1 MKTIMPILVFMLAA
15 MPALVL
21 AQPSPDILLF
31 NLPAQLPG
39 YYPAAVNARGYAF
52 TETKTTADFYTAL
65 TNGTDWDLVLVD
77 NYDQVIDDATLVVLM
92 NYIGRGG
99 HCALSHY
106 GLDWAL
112 ANALGANM
120 RLTDY
125 RYTTPI
131 PVLRWEPE
139 HPLLTT
145 PNPIPDLTPLGGDEI
160 STIDGFYLQP
170 QDDATAVAGYT
181 PAAADHQAAIVIGN
195 EGRTILLGL
204 TPGLFG
210 SGMEE
215 LLENCIEYLLS
226 PPPPPAPPLHVTC
239 NTLTPA
245 AGSAFTVD
253 VTVQPLTKRF
263 DAWGCIFGPGPAA
276 YSFTLG
282 EPTVLRN
289 GAEPL
294 AQNVPGLP
302 AAYGIRLL
310 DMRIPAGIAGE
321 YMIIV
326 ELVPAG
332 LDPLIPIEGYLSIQ
346 TVTVH

>member
-1 MKTIMPILVFMLAA
+1 MRTIACLVSISILAA
-15 MPALVL
+15 A
-21 AQPSPDILLF
+21 PSATAAPHILLLNIKCCGTSDF
-31 NLPAQLPG
+31 PTAL
-39 YYPAAVNARGYAF
+39 NALGYAC
-52 TETKTTADFYTAL
+52 TETTDVPAFYAAL
-65 TNGTDWDLVLVD
+65 TDGTEWDLVLVD
-77 NYDQVIDDATLVVLM
+77 SYDKLIDAATLVVLM

-99 HCALSHY
+99 RCAVSY
-106 GLDWAL
+106 WNMDWAL
-112 ANALGANM
+112 ASALGANM
-120 RLTDY
+120 RPTDY

-139 HPLLTT
+139 NPLLTA
-145 PNPIPDLTPLGGDEI
+145 PNPIPDLTPLGGDDPA
-160 STIDGFYLQP
+160 TVDGFYLQP

-210 SGMEE
+210 SDMEK

-226 PPPPPAPPLHVTC
+226 PPPPPAPPLDVTC

-263 DAWGCIFGPGPAA
+263 DAWGCIFGPGPVA

-282 EPTVLRN
+282 EPTVLRS

-294 AQNVPGLP
+294 AQNIPGLP
-302 AAYGIRLL
+302 ATYAIRLL